1 MIFQGNGPGHS
12 WQVPGAARGQVRQA
26 RREEEREVPGQSPDE
41 PDIQQQA
48 PEEGRGQEA
57 GLLHSA
63 PTRRVASPVVPI
75 VVTT

>member
-1 MIFQGNGPGHS
+1 MIFQGNGSGHS

-26 RREEEREVPGQSPDE
+26 RREEEREVPRQPPDE
-41 PDIQQQA
+41 SDIQQQA
-48 PEEGRGQEA
+48 PEESRGQEA